1 MKKLIPKYQK
11 GKKIQKEDPNTFIGG
26 LVNSFGGDY
35 ETADK
40 ISAGLSIHPL
50 LALILGALDTGY
62 DLNGIVHGTK
72 TMGDVTLDVMSM
84 LPGVRYAREIN
95 LLKKSKNPMSY
106 YYKELEKY
114 LKRNSNSVNT
124 IIGGGKTADL
134 IEDSTH
140 EK

>member
-1 MKKLIPKYQK
+1 MFSVITFEICPKVC
-11 GKKIQKEDPNTFIGG
+11 DF
-26 LVNSFGGDY
+26 
-35 ETADK
+35 
-40 ISAGLSIHPL
+40 
-50 LALILGALDTGY
+50 
-62 DLNGIVHGTK
+62 
-72 TMGDVTLDVMSM
+72 
-84 LPGVRYAREIN
+84 